1 MKRLTQECFQ
11 RARSFVE
18 KVGREVDRRML
29 AFDLGEGSAD
39 DVVDALSAYQNSDG
53 GFGRALEGDLR
64 ADVSSVITTTVAF
77 QYLRRVG
84 APSDNATV
92 RRGIQYL
99 LDTYDEGSGVWPII
113 PPEVCNAPH
122 APWWNYDGIEERFE
136 GFKLNPAA
144 EALGYLLDY
153 PNDVPATLLTVLTE
167 TVLARID
174 SKQDKLDMFDLACSI
189 RLAETASLPENA
201 RATLIP
207 RIEAAADNVVDR
219 NPEKW
224 SSFSAKP
231 VSLAE
236 SPESLL
242 APTLDAD
249 IQRNLDYEI
258 DHQGA
263 DGAWIPYWTWEGDA
277 WQQAERDW
285 KGHLTVNMLRTL
297 RAFDRIG

>member
-1 MKRLTQECFQ
+1 MKRLTQEDLQ
-11 RARSFVE
+11 RARAFVDAF
-18 KVGREVDRRML
+18 GREVDRRML

-39 DVVDALSAYQNSDG
+39 AVIDGLGTYQNSDG
-53 GFGRALEGDLR
+53 GFGKALEADLR
-64 ADVSSVITTTVAF
+64 MDASSVITTTVAF

-84 APSDNATV
+84 APDDNALV
-92 RRGIQYL
+92 RGGIRYL
-99 LDTYDEGSGVWPII
+99 LDTYDADARTWPII
-113 PPEVCNAPH
+113 PPEVEDAPH
-122 APWWNYDGIEERFE
+122 APWWNYEGIEKRFE

-144 EALGYLLDY
+144 EALGYFLDY
-153 PNDVPATLLTVLTE
+153 PDDVPAKLLPVLTE

-174 SKQDKLDMFDLACSI
+174 SKQDKVDMFDLACSI

-201 RATLIP
+201 RSALIP
-207 RIEAAADNVVDR
+207 RIEAAAENVVDR
-219 NPEKW
+219 SPEKW

-231 VSLAE
+231 ISLAE

-242 APTLDAD
+242 AHMLDAD

-263 DGAWIPYWTWEGDA
+263 DGAWVPYWTWEGDA

-297 RAFDRIG
+297 RAFDRIE